1 MSEKQRILELIDSDM
16 STDEQAIR
24 KAAFH
29 AILAGEA
36 IDRAGLVV
44 ATGFAT
50 EKVGALLDGL
60 TERGLVV
67 VEPDSGRVVGSW
79 GLSSVPAD
87 HRLRIRGGEL
97 YTWCAEDAVGIPAGL
112 GEDASIASHCHLCGA
127 PVNVEMVAGEVAHA
141 VPPDVRLWVTAGE
154 VGRSMVGFT

>member
-1 MSEKQRILELIDSDM
+1 M
-16 STDEQAIR
+16 
-24 KAAFH
+24 
-29 AILAGEA
+29 
-36 IDRAGLVV
+36 V

-50 EKVGALLDGL
+50 EKAGALLDGL
-60 TERGLVV
+60 TERGLMV

-127 PVNVEMVAGEVAHA
+127 PVNVACGAT
-141 VPPDVRLWVTAGE
+141 VPKWLPARWPTPCRPTCGC
-154 VGRSMVGFT
+154 G